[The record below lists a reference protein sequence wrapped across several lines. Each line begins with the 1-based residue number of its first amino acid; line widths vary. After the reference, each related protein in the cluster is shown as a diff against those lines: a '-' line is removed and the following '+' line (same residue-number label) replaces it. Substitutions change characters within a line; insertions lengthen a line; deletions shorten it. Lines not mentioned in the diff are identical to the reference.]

1 MGLLDKV
8 DNLDDKKPA
17 KATPK
22 KAVAKKATP
31 KVVAKKATPKA
42 AAKKASPKS
51 VSKESVSKKAPK
63 ETTKRIRPSGLPD
76 GFELSG
82 PMPRYIGWLIN
93 FAWNFGALIATMSVF
108 VFGDPD
114 LTIGFAGAAIMILIN
129 WLVIPIWLGRNIGE
143 FVARTKYINS
153 SGSKPNPV
161 HAVLNNSLGFMFLFG
176 LILVVVNFSQ
186 LSATSGMTW
195 FAIGIVMMI
204 IWVVNFFLKK
214 NSDYSQGMF
223 DLMFRAYSVKHVS
236 TGSETGW
243 LAKFEGLGDLGEKFE
258 KRQETRREKSEGKK
272 LAKATAKPKA
282 KAVAKEATAK
292 PKAKAVAKV
301 ATPEP
306 EDDSTEDSSDESSE
320 SED

>member
-8 DNLDDKKPA
+8 DNLDEKKPA

-22 KAVAKKATP
+22 KAVAKKA
-31 KVVAKKATPKA
+31 VAKKATPKA
-42 AAKKASPKS
+42 AVKSATPKAASKKS
-51 VSKESVSKKAPK
+51 VSKK
-63 ETTKRIRPSGLPD
+63 EPREKSERIRPTGLPE

-82 PMPRYIGWLIN
+82 SMPRYIGWLIN

-153 SGSKPNPV
+153 SGSKPNPI

-186 LSATSGMTW
+186 LSSTSGMTW
-195 FAIGIVMMI
+195 LGIGVLMMV

-258 KRQETRREKSEGKK
+258 KRQETRREKAEGKK
-272 LAKATAKPKA
+272 TAKATAKPKA
-282 KAVAKEATAK
+282 KAVAK
-292 PKAKAVAKV
+292 KAS
-301 ATPEP
+301 PES
-306 EDDSTEDSSDESSE
+306 EEESKEESEEDSNDESSE

>member
-8 DNLDDKKPA
+8 DNLDETKPA
-17 KATPK
+17 KAVAKKAVAK

-31 KVVAKKATPKA
+31 KAAVAKKATPKA
-42 AAKKASPKS
+42 AAAKKPR
-51 VSKESVSKKAPK
+51 KEKV
-63 ETTKRIRPSGLPD
+63 ERIRPTGLPE

-82 PMPRYIGWLIN
+82 TMPRYIGWLIN
-93 FAWNFGALIATMSVF
+93 FAWNFGVLIGTMSVF
-108 VFGDPD
+108 AFGDPD
-114 LTIGFAGAAIMILIN
+114 MTIPFIGAALMIILN

-161 HAVLNNSLGFMFLFG
+161 HAVLNNSLGFIFLIGFI
-176 LILVVVNFSQ
+176 LIAVNLSDISSSGGKTSVGIGFFLV
-186 LSATSGMTW
+186 
-195 FAIGIVMMI
+195 I

-223 DLMFRAYSVKHVS
+223 DLLFSAYSVKHVS

-243 LAKFEGLGDLGEKFE
+243 LAKFEGLGDLGDKFE
-258 KRQETRREKSEGKK
+258 KRQDSRREKAAKK
-272 LAKATAKPKA
+272 AEAK
-282 KAVAKEATAK
+282 KAVAKAK
-292 PKAKAVAKV
+292 PKDS
-301 ATPEP
+301 
-306 EDDSTEDSSDESSE
+306 EDDEKKAEDEPSD

>member
-8 DNLDDKKPA
+8 DNLDEAKPA
-17 KATPK
+17 KAVAKKAVAK

-31 KVVAKKATPKA
+31 KAAVAKKATPKA
-42 AAKKASPKS
+42 AAAKKPR
-51 VSKESVSKKAPK
+51 KEKV
-63 ETTKRIRPSGLPD
+63 ERIRPTGLPE

-82 PMPRYIGWLIN
+82 TMPRYIGWLIN
-93 FAWNFGALIATMSVF
+93 FAWNFGALIGTLSIFA
-108 VFGDPD
+108 FGDPD
-114 LTIGFAGAAIMILIN
+114 LTIPFIGAALMIIIN

-161 HAVLNNSLGFMFLFG
+161 HAVLNNSLGFMFLIGFI
-176 LILVVVNFSQ
+176 LIAVNLSDISSSGGKTWVGIGFLLV
-186 LSATSGMTW
+186 
-195 FAIGIVMMI
+195 I

-223 DLMFRAYSVKHVS
+223 DLLFSAYSVKHVS

-243 LAKFEGLGDLGEKFE
+243 LAKFEGLGDLGDKFE
-258 KRQETRREKSEGKK
+258 KRQDSRREKAAKK
-272 LAKATAKPKA
+272 ADSK
-282 KAVAKEATAK
+282 KAVAKAK
-292 PKAKAVAKV
+292 PKDS
-301 ATPEP
+301 
-306 EDDSTEDSSDESSE
+306 EDDDKKAEDEPSD

>member
-8 DNLDDKKPA
+8 DNLEETKPA

-31 KVVAKKATPKA
+31 KAVAKKATPKA
-42 AAKKASPKS
+42 AAKKSPR
-51 VSKESVSKKAPK
+51 KEKPEK
-63 ETTKRIRPSGLPD
+63 IRPTGLPE

-82 PMPRYIGWLIN
+82 TMPRYIGWLIN
-93 FAWNFGALIATMSVF
+93 FGWNFGVLIGTLSIFAFSE
-108 VFGDPD
+108 GDFTYPF
-114 LTIGFAGAAIMILIN
+114 LGAALMIILN

-143 FVARTKYINS
+143 FVSRTKYINS

-161 HAVLNNSLGFMFLFG
+161 HAVLNNSLGFMFLIGFI
-176 LILVVVNFSQ
+176 LIAVNVSNFS
-186 LSATSGMTW
+186 TSNGKTW
-195 FAIGIVMMI
+195 VAVGFLMII

-223 DLMFRAYSVKHVS
+223 DLLFSAYSVSHVS

-243 LAKFEGLGDLGEKFE
+243 LAKFEGLGDFGDKFE
-258 KRQETRREKSEGKK
+258 QRQEARREKAAKK
-272 LAKATAKPKA
+272 AEMKANAA
-282 KAVAKEATAK
+282 DESN
-292 PKAKAVAKV
+292 
-301 ATPEP
+301 E
-306 EDDSTEDSSDESSE
+306 EEDSTSEEESSD

>member
-8 DNLDDKKPA
+8 DNLEETKPA

-31 KVVAKKATPKA
+31 KKAVAKKATPKA
-42 AAKKASPKS
+42 AAKKSS
-51 VSKESVSKKAPK
+51 RKEKPEK
-63 ETTKRIRPSGLPD
+63 IRPTGLPE

-82 PMPRYIGWLIN
+82 TMPRYIGWLIN
-93 FAWNFGALIATMSVF
+93 FGWNFGVLIGTLSIFAFSE
-108 VFGDPD
+108 GDFTYPF
-114 LTIGFAGAAIMILIN
+114 LGAALMIILN

-143 FVARTKYINS
+143 FVSRTKYINS

-161 HAVLNNSLGFMFLFG
+161 HAVLNNSLGFMFLIGFI
-176 LILVVVNFSQ
+176 LIAVNVSNFS
-186 LSATSGMTW
+186 TSNGKTW
-195 FAIGIVMMI
+195 VAVGFLMVI

-223 DLMFRAYSVKHVS
+223 DLLFSAYSVNHVS

-243 LAKFEGLGDLGEKFE
+243 LAKFEGLGDFGDKFE
-258 KRQETRREKSEGKK
+258 QRQEARREKAAKK
-272 LAKATAKPKA
+272 AEMKAN
-282 KAVAKEATAK
+282 ATD
-292 PKAKAVAKV
+292 
-301 ATPEP
+301 ESN
-306 EDDSTEDSSDESSE
+306 EEEDSTSEEESSD

>member
-8 DNLDDKKPA
+8 DNLDETKPA
-17 KATPK
+17 KAVAKKAVAK

-31 KVVAKKATPKA
+31 KAAVAKKATPKA
-42 AAKKASPKS
+42 AAKKPR
-51 VSKESVSKKAPK
+51 KEKAEK
-63 ETTKRIRPSGLPD
+63 IRPTGLPE

-82 PMPRYIGWLIN
+82 TMPRYIGWLIN
-93 FAWNFGALIATMSVF
+93 FAWNFGVLIGTLSVF
-108 VFGDPD
+108 AFGDPD
-114 LTIGFAGAAIMILIN
+114 MTIPFIGAALMIIIN

-161 HAVLNNSLGFMFLFG
+161 HAVLNNSLGFMFLIGFI
-176 LILVVVNFSQ
+176 LIAVNLSDISSSGGKTSVGIGFFLV
-186 LSATSGMTW
+186 
-195 FAIGIVMMI
+195 I

-223 DLMFRAYSVKHVS
+223 DLLFSAYSVKHVS

-243 LAKFEGLGDLGEKFE
+243 LAKFEGLGDLGDKFE
-258 KRQETRREKSEGKK
+258 KRQDSRREKAAKK
-272 LAKATAKPKA
+272 ADAK
-282 KAVAKEATAK
+282 KAVAKAK
-292 PKAKAVAKV
+292 PKDS
-301 ATPEP
+301 
-306 EDDSTEDSSDESSE
+306 EDDEKKAEDEPSD

>member
-8 DNLDDKKPA
+8 DNLDETKPA
-17 KATPK
+17 KAVAK

-31 KVVAKKATPKA
+31 KAAVAKKATPKA
-42 AAKKASPKS
+42 AAKKPR
-51 VSKESVSKKAPK
+51 KEKAEK
-63 ETTKRIRPSGLPD
+63 IRPTGLPE

-82 PMPRYIGWLIN
+82 TMPRYIGWLIN
-93 FAWNFGALIATMSVF
+93 FAWNFGVLIGTLSVF
-108 VFGDPD
+108 AFGDPD
-114 LTIGFAGAAIMILIN
+114 MTIPFIGAALMIIIN

-161 HAVLNNSLGFMFLFG
+161 HAVLNNSLGFMFLIGFI
-176 LILVVVNFSQ
+176 LIAVNLSDISSSGGKTSVGIGFFLV
-186 LSATSGMTW
+186 
-195 FAIGIVMMI
+195 I

-223 DLMFRAYSVKHVS
+223 DLLFSAYSVKHVS

-243 LAKFEGLGDLGEKFE
+243 LAKFEGLGDLGDKFE
-258 KRQETRREKSEGKK
+258 KRQDSRREKAAKK
-272 LAKATAKPKA
+272 ADAK
-282 KAVAKEATAK
+282 KAVAKAK
-292 PKAKAVAKV
+292 PKDS
-301 ATPEP
+301 
-306 EDDSTEDSSDESSE
+306 EDDEKKAEDEPSD

>member
-8 DNLDDKKPA
+8 DNLEETKPA

-31 KVVAKKATPKA
+31 KKAVAKKATPKAVAKKATPKA
-42 AAKKASPKS
+42 AAKKSS
-51 VSKESVSKKAPK
+51 RKEKPEK
-63 ETTKRIRPSGLPD
+63 IRPTGLPE

-82 PMPRYIGWLIN
+82 TMPRYIGWLIN
-93 FAWNFGALIATMSVF
+93 FGWNFGVLIGTLSIFAFSE
-108 VFGDPD
+108 GDFTYPF
-114 LTIGFAGAAIMILIN
+114 LGAALMIILN

-143 FVARTKYINS
+143 FVSRTKYINS

-161 HAVLNNSLGFMFLFG
+161 HAVLNNSLGFMFLIGFI
-176 LILVVVNFSQ
+176 LIAVNVSNFS
-186 LSATSGMTW
+186 TSNGKTW
-195 FAIGIVMMI
+195 VAVGFLMVI

-223 DLMFRAYSVKHVS
+223 DLLFSAYSVNHVS

-243 LAKFEGLGDLGEKFE
+243 LAKFEGLGDFGDKFE
-258 KRQETRREKSEGKK
+258 QRQEARREKAAKK
-272 LAKATAKPKA
+272 AEMKAN
-282 KAVAKEATAK
+282 ATD
-292 PKAKAVAKV
+292 
-301 ATPEP
+301 ESN
-306 EDDSTEDSSDESSE
+306 EEEDSTSEEESSD

>member
-8 DNLDDKKPA
+8 DNLDETKPA
-17 KATPK
+17 KAVAKKAVAK

-31 KVVAKKATPKA
+31 KAAVAKKATPKA
-42 AAKKASPKS
+42 AAAKKPR
-51 VSKESVSKKAPK
+51 KEKA
-63 ETTKRIRPSGLPD
+63 ERIRPTGLPE

-82 PMPRYIGWLIN
+82 TMPRYIGWLIN
-93 FAWNFGALIATMSVF
+93 FAWNFGVLIGTMSVF
-108 VFGDPD
+108 AFGDPD
-114 LTIGFAGAAIMILIN
+114 MTIPFIGAALMIILN

-161 HAVLNNSLGFMFLFG
+161 HAVLNNSLGFMFLIGFI
-176 LILVVVNFSQ
+176 LIAVNLSDISSSGGKTSVGIGFFLV
-186 LSATSGMTW
+186 
-195 FAIGIVMMI
+195 I

-223 DLMFRAYSVKHVS
+223 DLLFSAYSVKHVS

-243 LAKFEGLGDLGEKFE
+243 LAKFEGLGDLGDKFE
-258 KRQETRREKSEGKK
+258 KRQDSRREKAAKK
-272 LAKATAKPKA
+272 AEAK
-282 KAVAKEATAK
+282 KAVAKAK
-292 PKAKAVAKV
+292 PKDS
-301 ATPEP
+301 
-306 EDDSTEDSSDESSE
+306 EDDEKKAEDEPSD

>member
-8 DNLDDKKPA
+8 DNLDETKPA
-17 KATPK
+17 KAVAKKAVAK

-31 KVVAKKATPKA
+31 KAA
-42 AAKKASPKS
+42 AAKKPR
-51 VSKESVSKKAPK
+51 KEKA
-63 ETTKRIRPSGLPD
+63 ERIRPTGLPE

-82 PMPRYIGWLIN
+82 TMPRYIGWLIN
-93 FAWNFGALIATMSVF
+93 FAWNFGVLIGTMSVF
-108 VFGDPD
+108 AFGDPD
-114 LTIGFAGAAIMILIN
+114 MTIPFIGAALMIIIN

-161 HAVLNNSLGFMFLFG
+161 HAVLNNSLGFMFLIGFI
-176 LILVVVNFSQ
+176 LIAVNLSDISSSGGKTSVGIGFFLV
-186 LSATSGMTW
+186 
-195 FAIGIVMMI
+195 I

-223 DLMFRAYSVKHVS
+223 DLLFSAYSVKHVS

-243 LAKFEGLGDLGEKFE
+243 LAKFEGLGDLGDKFE
-258 KRQETRREKSEGKK
+258 KRQDSRREKAAKK
-272 LAKATAKPKA
+272 AEAK
-282 KAVAKEATAK
+282 KAVAKAK
-292 PKAKAVAKV
+292 PKDS
-301 ATPEP
+301 
-306 EDDSTEDSSDESSE
+306 EDDEKKAEDEPSD

>member
-8 DNLDDKKPA
+8 DNLEETKPA

-31 KVVAKKATPKA
+31 KKAVAKKATPKA
-42 AAKKASPKS
+42 AAKKATPKAAAKKSPR
-51 VSKESVSKKAPK
+51 KEKPEK
-63 ETTKRIRPSGLPD
+63 IRPTGLPE

-82 PMPRYIGWLIN
+82 TMPRYIGWLIN
-93 FAWNFGALIATMSVF
+93 FGWNFGVLIGTLSIFAFSE
-108 VFGDPD
+108 GDFTYPF
-114 LTIGFAGAAIMILIN
+114 LGAALMIILN

-143 FVARTKYINS
+143 FVSRTKYINS

-161 HAVLNNSLGFMFLFG
+161 HAVLNNSLGFMFLIGFI
-176 LILVVVNFSQ
+176 LIAVNVSNFS
-186 LSATSGMTW
+186 TSNGKTW
-195 FAIGIVMMI
+195 VAVGFLMVI

-223 DLMFRAYSVKHVS
+223 DLLFSAYSVNHVS

-243 LAKFEGLGDLGEKFE
+243 LAKFEGLGDFGDKFE
-258 KRQETRREKSEGKK
+258 QRQEARREKAAKK
-272 LAKATAKPKA
+272 AEMKAN
-282 KAVAKEATAK
+282 ATD
-292 PKAKAVAKV
+292 
-301 ATPEP
+301 ESN
-306 EDDSTEDSSDESSE
+306 EEEDSTSEEESSD

>member
-8 DNLDDKKPA
+8 DNLEETKPA
-17 KATPK
+17 KAIAK

-31 KVVAKKATPKA
+31 KAAVAKKATPKA
-42 AAKKASPKS
+42 AAKKATPKAAATKKASPK
-51 VSKESVSKKAPK
+51 AARTPK
-63 ETTKRIRPSGLPD
+63 SERIRPTGLPE
-76 GFELSG
+76 GYELSG
-82 PMPRYIGWLIN
+82 SMPRYIGWLIN

-114 LTIGFAGAAIMILIN
+114 LTIGFAGAALMILIN

-161 HAVLNNSLGFMFLFG
+161 HAVLNNSLGFMFLLG
-176 LILVVVNFSQ
+176 LILLVVNFSNI
-186 LSATSGMTW
+186 SSTTGMTW
-195 FAIGIVMMI
+195 VAVGALLMIV
-204 IWVVNFFLKK
+204 WVVNFFLKK

-223 DLMFRAYSVKHVS
+223 DLLFSAYSVKHVS

-258 KRQETRREKSEGKK
+258 KRQETRRDKAAQKAEK
-272 LAKATAKPKA
+272 KAAEAKPKA
-282 KAVAKEATAK
+282 VAKAK
-292 PKAKAVAKV
+292 
-301 ATPEP
+301 T
-306 EDDSTEDSSDESSE
+306 TE
-320 SED
+320 SEDDEEKAEDETSDSED

>member
-8 DNLDDKKPA
+8 DNLDETKPA
-17 KATPK
+17 KAVAKKAVAK

-31 KVVAKKATPKA
+31 KAAVAKKATPKA
-42 AAKKASPKS
+42 AAAKKPR
-51 VSKESVSKKAPK
+51 KEKA
-63 ETTKRIRPSGLPD
+63 ERIRPTGLPE

-82 PMPRYIGWLIN
+82 TMPRYIGWLIN
-93 FAWNFGALIATMSVF
+93 FAWNFGVLIGTMSVF
-108 VFGDPD
+108 AFGDPD
-114 LTIGFAGAAIMILIN
+114 MTIPFIGAALMIIIN

-161 HAVLNNSLGFMFLFG
+161 HAVLNNSLGFMFLIGFI
-176 LILVVVNFSQ
+176 LIAVNLSDISSSGGKTSVGIGFFLV
-186 LSATSGMTW
+186 
-195 FAIGIVMMI
+195 I

-223 DLMFRAYSVKHVS
+223 DLLFSAYSVKHVS

-243 LAKFEGLGDLGEKFE
+243 LAKFEGLGDLGDKFE
-258 KRQETRREKSEGKK
+258 KRQDSRREKAAKK
-272 LAKATAKPKA
+272 ADAK
-282 KAVAKEATAK
+282 KAVAKAK
-292 PKAKAVAKV
+292 PKDS
-301 ATPEP
+301 
-306 EDDSTEDSSDESSE
+306 EDDEKKAEDEPSD

>member
-8 DNLDDKKPA
+8 DNLDETKPA
-17 KATPK
+17 KAVAKKAVAK

-31 KVVAKKATPKA
+31 KAAVAKKATPKA
-42 AAKKASPKS
+42 AAAKKPR
-51 VSKESVSKKAPK
+51 KEKA
-63 ETTKRIRPSGLPD
+63 ERIRPTGLPE

-82 PMPRYIGWLIN
+82 TMPRYIGWLIN
-93 FAWNFGALIATMSVF
+93 FAWNFGVLIGTMSVF
-108 VFGDPD
+108 AFGDPD
-114 LTIGFAGAAIMILIN
+114 MTIPFIGAALMIIIN

-161 HAVLNNSLGFMFLFG
+161 HAVLNNSLGFMFLIGFI
-176 LILVVVNFSQ
+176 LIAVNLSDISSSGGKTSVGIGFLLV
-186 LSATSGMTW
+186 
-195 FAIGIVMMI
+195 I

-223 DLMFRAYSVKHVS
+223 DLLFSAYSVKHVS

-243 LAKFEGLGDLGEKFE
+243 LAKFEGLGDLGDKFE
-258 KRQETRREKSEGKK
+258 KRQDSRREKAAKK
-272 LAKATAKPKA
+272 AEAK
-282 KAVAKEATAK
+282 KAVAKAK
-292 PKAKAVAKV
+292 PKDS
-301 ATPEP
+301 
-306 EDDSTEDSSDESSE
+306 EDDEKKAEDEPSD

>member
-8 DNLDDKKPA
+8 DNLEETKPA

-31 KVVAKKATPKA
+31 KAVAKKATPKKAVAKKATPKA
-42 AAKKASPKS
+42 AAKKSPR
-51 VSKESVSKKAPK
+51 KEKPEK
-63 ETTKRIRPSGLPD
+63 IRPTGLPE

-82 PMPRYIGWLIN
+82 TMPRYIGWLIN
-93 FAWNFGALIATMSVF
+93 FGWNFGVLIGTLSIFAFSE
-108 VFGDPD
+108 GDFTYPF
-114 LTIGFAGAAIMILIN
+114 LGAALMIILN

-143 FVARTKYINS
+143 FVSRTKYINS

-161 HAVLNNSLGFMFLFG
+161 HAVLNNSLGFMFLIGFI
-176 LILVVVNFSQ
+176 LIAVNVSNFS
-186 LSATSGMTW
+186 TSNGKTW
-195 FAIGIVMMI
+195 VAVGFLMVI

-223 DLMFRAYSVKHVS
+223 DLLFSAYSVNHVS

-243 LAKFEGLGDLGEKFE
+243 LAKFEGLGDFGDKFE
-258 KRQETRREKSEGKK
+258 QRQEARREKAAKK
-272 LAKATAKPKA
+272 AEMKA
-282 KAVAKEATAK
+282 KAKDETN
-292 PKAKAVAKV
+292 
-301 ATPEP
+301 E
-306 EDDSTEDSSDESSE
+306 EEDSTSEEDSSD

>member
-8 DNLDDKKPA
+8 DNLEETKPA

-31 KVVAKKATPKA
+31 KAVAKKATPKKAVAKKATPKA
-42 AAKKASPKS
+42 AAKKSPR
-51 VSKESVSKKAPK
+51 KEKPEK
-63 ETTKRIRPSGLPD
+63 IRPTGLPE

-82 PMPRYIGWLIN
+82 TMPRYIGWLIN
-93 FAWNFGALIATMSVF
+93 FGWNFGVLIGTLSIFAFSE
-108 VFGDPD
+108 GDFTYPF
-114 LTIGFAGAAIMILIN
+114 LGAALMIILN

-143 FVARTKYINS
+143 FVSRTKYINS

-161 HAVLNNSLGFMFLFG
+161 HAVLNNSLGFMFLIGFI
-176 LILVVVNFSQ
+176 LIAVNVSNFS
-186 LSATSGMTW
+186 TSNGKTW
-195 FAIGIVMMI
+195 VAVGFLMII

-223 DLMFRAYSVKHVS
+223 DLLFSAYSVNHVS

-243 LAKFEGLGDLGEKFE
+243 LAKFEGLGDFGDKFE
-258 KRQETRREKSEGKK
+258 QRQEARREKAAKK
-272 LAKATAKPKA
+272 AEMKANAA
-282 KAVAKEATAK
+282 DESN
-292 PKAKAVAKV
+292 
-301 ATPEP
+301 E
-306 EDDSTEDSSDESSE
+306 EEDSTSEEESSD